1 MPCEKETISNFA
13 KGSAPFISVL
23 LLFSSMRYSPEL
35 HRSQSNEVTL
45 RNVTFSSK
53 GPPIF
58 QKPLELDLH
67 DTINALRRLFERR
80 KSLSLSRKSQKCI
93 SRDVNKTGPVHLPIL
108 RGNGLL
114 RTDCFAEVVAT
125 RRRGT
130 TFPRP
135 TRDKRE
141 RRLYVLNCQWLSPRE
156 QNKPSSRSMNDVVA
170 KEDVY
175 VSAKGKT
182 ETSWISK
189 DVQTSTSNV

>member
-1 MPCEKETISNFA
+1 MARWHERNDVFSTYGQCRVKRRRFRTSQ

-80 KSLSLSRKSQKCI
+80 KSLSLSRSHKNAYHVMS
-93 SRDVNKTGPVHLPIL
+93 
-108 RGNGLL
+108 
-114 RTDCFAEVVAT
+114 T
-125 RRRGT
+125 RRVPYT
-130 TFPRP
+130 YQFC
-135 TRDKRE
+135 E
-141 RRLYVLNCQWLSPRE
+141 A
-156 QNKPSSRSMNDVVA
+156 M
-170 KEDVY
+170 
-175 VSAKGKT
+175 VS
-182 ETSWISK
+182 
-189 DVQTSTSNV
+189 